1 MKKSGTGSGSKSR
14 STFANNAVSS
24 PSINGDDV
32 LAFLSQNPDFLIK
45 HGNPDWLF
53 QSSGN
58 DVVNLGQ
65 AITRRAQAALKR
77 SQAIRDSIV
86 DITTANHNTQTRIH
100 QLALMICAAQSSDEI
115 ITLVAET
122 LPDIM
127 SVKAARLVV
136 ADHKP
141 WADHPLTVT
150 MDIGFLPKLTGGTAY
165 ALGAPRGLQ
174 GEVFRNILA
183 DTPLSM
189 ACIYLPR
196 ITKDQD
202 HDMVLALAG
211 HDETSFT
218 DGHGTEFLEFIAAML
233 AVALIARTT
242 ITKTM

>member
-1 MKKSGTGSGSKSR
+1 MMTPSDEQNNQASAPITGE
-14 STFANNAVSS
+14 
-24 PSINGDDV
+24 DV
-32 LAFLSQNPDFLIK
+32 LSFLSKNPDFLIN
-45 HGNPDWLF
+45 HGDPDWLF
-53 QSSGN
+53 NTAGAG
-58 DVVNLGQ
+58 VVNLGH
-65 AITRRAQAALKR
+65 AFTRRAQAALKR

-86 DITTANHNTQTRIH
+86 DITTANHNTQERVH

-122 LPDIM
+122 LPEVMD
-127 SVKAARLVV
+127 VKAARLVV

-141 WADHPLTVT
+141 WADHPMTVA
-150 MDIGFLPKLTGGTAY
+150 MDIGFLPKLTAGTAF

-174 GEVFRNILA
+174 GEVFRNILK

-196 ITKDQD
+196 ITADQD

-211 HDETSFT
+211 HDANSFT

-233 AVALIARTT
+233 AVALIARSP
-242 ITKTM
+242 